1 MRLTL
6 SPSLLVLLL
15 APPAAANEIP
25 CSPVEPGTIQFDGLL
40 NDWKGVDGAAV
51 DEASHIIKGKE
62 NWSGADDLSFEVYCN
77 HDDKML
83 YLAIDVRDEYFIR
96 TSKKGSAGDD
106 HIIVHFTGKQ
116 LFVFP
121 GDLRGIAGR
130 VSWGKAGKAKGVQ
143 MAEAMQK
150 KGYSVELGIPLKAIP
165 GYRAGVPSIP
175 GAIWV
180 ADSDSKAKGKTE
192 TIMATAAS
200 AKQGSFS
207 FAQAK
212 ADLTA
217 FLKDKGYSAKDV
229 RTKINA
235 DVVGDG
241 RQEQVLLAGKTIGI
255 VGDGVPG
262 GGYVFLDIGV
272 QQGKDIYWL
281 KVMDINGDGKGEIV
295 TRYAERSRNGR
306 RELLAVYRLDDGGK
320 FTRPFAHEIL
330 KGQGER
336 VITNRYVFKPRKRKG
351 RKKAGVDFLFDK
363 PAAKGFTVE
372 TYHESPASDCFPIL
386 LPWSETKK
394 RTFRFDGDDIQEL

>member
-1 MRLTL
+1 MKLTL
-6 SPSLLVLLL
+6 PLSLIVLLL
-15 APPAAANEIP
+15 AREAGANEIP

-40 NDWKGVDGAAV
+40 NDWKGVDGVAV
-51 DEASHIIKGKE
+51 DQESQIVKGKE

-77 HDDKML
+77 HDDKTL
-83 YLAIDVRDEYFIR
+83 YLALDVRDEYFIR
-96 TSKKGSAGDD
+96 TAKKGAAGDD

-116 LFVFP
+116 LVVYP
-121 GDLRGIAGR
+121 GDLRGIPGR
-130 VSWGKAGKAKGVQ
+130 ISWGKAGKAKGVQ

-150 KGYSVELGIPLKAIP
+150 HGYSVELGIPLKSIP

-175 GAIWV
+175 GAVWV
-180 ADSDSKAKGKTE
+180 ADSDSKAKGQTE

-217 FLKDKGYSAKDV
+217 FLKDKGYSAKDI
-229 RTKINA
+229 RAKINA
-235 DVVGDG
+235 DVVGDS
-241 RQEQVLLAGKTIGI
+241 RQEQVLLAGKTIGV

-272 QQGKDIYWL
+272 PAKDIYWL
-281 KVMDINGDGKGEIV
+281 KVMDINGDGKGELI
-295 TRYAERSRNGR
+295 TRYAERGRNGR
-306 RELLAVYRLDDGGK
+306 RELLAVYRLDDSGK

-336 VITNRYVFKPRKRKG
+336 VITNRYVLKPRKRKG
-351 RKKAGVDFLFDK
+351 KKKAGVDFLVDK
-363 PAAKGFTVE
+363 PAAKGFTAE
-372 TYHESPASDCFPIL
+372 TYQESPAADCFPIL
-386 LPWSETKK
+386 LPWGETKK
-394 RTFRFDGDDIQEL
+394 RAFRFDGDEIQEL